1 MVSSLHSLFLVSLPF
16 LKYIL
21 PRTSAAPLQA
31 GPTVGPLL
39 IDVFDNPRLNALGQ
53 YHGGSGLG
61 QFKDG
66 EQQLIIT
73 TDDVDGKD

>member
-1 MVSSLHSLFLVSLPF
+1 MVSSLHSLFLVFLPLLHCF
-16 LKYIL
+16 F
-21 PRTSAAPLQA
+21 PHTSAAPLQA

-39 IDVFDNPRLNALGQ
+39 IDVFDNPQLNALGQ

-73 TDDVDGKD
+73 TDDVDSKD